1 MVYSYY
7 AQRSVERRVE
17 HAKVLLN
24 MIKKLSNKD
33 KVRFF
38 LDKKLFVVVQIVLRH
53 NNRHAHEVR
62 RPVTGV
68 QLRLEVYG
76 QGNGSHYCCLR
87 QQDYGVD
94 FVQEGKKVNTEVYI
108 KLLDDHMIP
117 WISANDESRSYLSNR
132 MVYLRTQAKKRKHT
146 SKSKT

>member
-7 AQRSVERRVE
+7 AQRSIERRVE

-33 KVRFF
+33 KVRFV

-53 NNRHAHEVR
+53 NNPHAHEVR

-76 QGNGSHYCCLR
+76 QGNGSHDCCL
-87 QQDYGVD
+87 
-94 FVQEGKKVNTEVYI
+94 
-108 KLLDDHMIP
+108 
-117 WISANDESRSYLSNR
+117 
-132 MVYLRTQAKKRKHT
+132 
-146 SKSKT
+146 